1 MPCGWRACRLCR
13 VRSGSLHPRRVPP
26 PPWRPD
32 VLQAT
37 QTQHRQSRV
46 RLLRPHPS
54 PGRPVVG
61 RVTFDPSRCL
71 MSAAT
76 HYFYLFPASLKTPLP
91 LRHVGPL
98 GPHRP
103 AHPASPAPSLRHAC
117 ALRAPSAPDASL
129 QAVRVPGCLQGVL
142 RLPTPRGSTT
152 PQLPPPHPGVLNPI
166 RQTQPFLISSIWPKP
181 GLQPLLASIPCQAQ
195 GFGPRR
201 GAHGGEGDA
210 PLPRPRGPAH
220 GRPHGGS
227 TGLSNAIQLY
237 LYLLFRG

>member
-61 RVTFDPSRCL
+61 CVTFDPSRCL

-103 AHPASPAPSLRHAC
+103 AHPASPARVSATH
-117 ALRAPSAPDASL
+117 APSA
-129 QAVRVPGCLQGVL
+129 L
-142 RLPTPRGSTT
+142 RLPQTHLSKPCAFPGVCGACSVSLRLGGA
-152 PQLPPPHPGVLNPI
+152 PPPSCHHPTPV
-166 RQTQPFLISSIWPKP
+166 S
-181 GLQPLLASIPCQAQ
+181 
-195 GFGPRR
+195 
-201 GAHGGEGDA
+201 
-210 PLPRPRGPAH
+210 
-220 GRPHGGS
+220 
-227 TGLSNAIQLY
+227 
-237 LYLLFRG
+237 